1 MSEVKKHVSY
11 SLTVAAMLSA
21 AIVCQT
27 AHADVNT
34 PNITGEKNNTTT
46 RFSGNIYGSENTVTS
61 ESNSLVVGNSNS
73 VEGGYNNIVI
83 GNSSTVKA
91 SGLIRK
97 VGEDIVL
104 DGYSVS
110 LGNATRINGDSSVAI
125 GLTSSVTG
133 NDSVALGSH
142 SSANGNNIVSV
153 GSDTLK
159 RRITN
164 LAQGKDDHDAVNLM
178 QMTSAVNREAGER
191 IKSTNNLQNQLNT
204 LSGQVITETR
214 ARTEGDAAALAAARA
229 HSDENDKRTLV
240 SANTYA
246 DQKETAINNRTDGL
260 LTTERQARTAGDT
273 ETLAAARTHSDEN
286 DKRTLV
292 SANTYADQK
301 ETDINNRTDGLL
313 TTERQA
319 RTAGDTATLAAART
333 HSDENNKRTLIS
345 ANTYTDQK
353 ETAIN
358 NRTDGLLMTERQAR
372 IAGDAETLATAEAYS
387 DAGDSLTLKQATAY
401 SDISTRRALS
411 EANRYTD
418 NKFRNLSNKIERAEK
433 RLNAGIAGV
442 TAISSIPYVAEN
454 SFSYGIGVGNYQ
466 NANAVAAGIQYKTS
480 RNTNIRLNISWD
492 SSHNTAIGA
501 GVAGGW

>member
-1 MSEVKKHVSY
+1 
-11 SLTVAAMLSA
+11 
-21 AIVCQT
+21 
-27 AHADVNT
+27 
-34 PNITGEKNNTTT
+34 
-46 RFSGNIYGSENTVTS
+46 
-61 ESNSLVVGNSNS
+61 
-73 VEGGYNNIVI
+73 
-83 GNSSTVKA
+83 
-91 SGLIRK
+91 
-97 VGEDIVL
+97 
-104 DGYSVS
+104 
-110 LGNATRINGDSSVAI
+110 GNATRINGDSSVAI

-273 ETLAAARTHSDEN
+273 
-286 DKRTLV
+286 
-292 SANTYADQK
+292 
-301 ETDINNRTDGLL
+301 
-313 TTERQA
+313 
-319 RTAGDTATLAAART
+319 ATLAAART

-345 ANTYTDQK
+345 ANTYADQK
-353 ETAIN
+353 ETAINNRTDGLLMTERQARIAGDTATLAAARTHSDENNKRTLVSANTYADQKETDIN

-387 DAGDSLTLKQATAY
+387 DTGDSLTLKQATAY

>member
-1 MSEVKKHVSY
+1 
-11 SLTVAAMLSA
+11 
-21 AIVCQT
+21 
-27 AHADVNT
+27 
-34 PNITGEKNNTTT
+34 
-46 RFSGNIYGSENTVTS
+46 
-61 ESNSLVVGNSNS
+61 
-73 VEGGYNNIVI
+73 
-83 GNSSTVKA
+83 
-91 SGLIRK
+91 
-97 VGEDIVL
+97 
-104 DGYSVS
+104 
-110 LGNATRINGDSSVAI
+110 TRINGDSSVAI

-159 RRITN
+159 RRIKN

-214 ARTEGDAAALAAARA
+214 ARTEGDVAALAAARA
-229 HSDENDKRTLV
+229 
-240 SANTYA
+240 
-246 DQKETAINNRTDGL
+246 
-260 LTTERQARTAGDT
+260 
-273 ETLAAARTHSDEN
+273 HSDEN

-313 TTERQA
+313 ATERQA

-333 HSDENNKRTLIS
+333 HSDENNKRTLVSANTYADQKETDINNRTDGLLATERQARTAGDAATLAAARTHSDENNKRTLIS
-345 ANTYTDQK
+345 ANTYADQK
-353 ETAIN
+353 ETDIN

-411 EANRYTD
+411 EAYRYTD

>member
-1 MSEVKKHVSY
+1 
-11 SLTVAAMLSA
+11 
-21 AIVCQT
+21 
-27 AHADVNT
+27 
-34 PNITGEKNNTTT
+34 
-46 RFSGNIYGSENTVTS
+46 
-61 ESNSLVVGNSNS
+61 
-73 VEGGYNNIVI
+73 
-83 GNSSTVKA
+83 
-91 SGLIRK
+91 
-97 VGEDIVL
+97 
-104 DGYSVS
+104 
-110 LGNATRINGDSSVAI
+110 TRINGDSSVAI

-333 HSDENNKRTLIS
+333 HSDENDKRTLVSANTYADQKETDINNRTDGLLTTERQARTAGDTATLAAARTHSDENDKRTLVSANTYADQKETDINNRTDGLLTTERQARTAGDTATLAAARTHSDENNKRTLIS
-345 ANTYTDQK
+345 ANTYADQK
-353 ETAIN
+353 EIAIN

>member
-1 MSEVKKHVSY
+1 
-11 SLTVAAMLSA
+11 
-21 AIVCQT
+21 
-27 AHADVNT
+27 
-34 PNITGEKNNTTT
+34 
-46 RFSGNIYGSENTVTS
+46 
-61 ESNSLVVGNSNS
+61 
-73 VEGGYNNIVI
+73 
-83 GNSSTVKA
+83 
-91 SGLIRK
+91 
-97 VGEDIVL
+97 EDIVL

-178 QMTSAVNREAGER
+178 QMSSAVNREAGER

-214 ARTEGDAAALAAARA
+214 ARTESDAATLAAARA
-229 HSDENDKRTLV
+229 
-240 SANTYA
+240 
-246 DQKETAINNRTDGL
+246 
-260 LTTERQARTAGDT
+260 
-273 ETLAAARTHSDEN
+273 HSDEN

-333 HSDENNKRTLIS
+333 HSDENDKRTLVSANTYADQKETDINNRTDGLLATERQARTAGDTATLAAARTHSDKNNKRTLIS
-345 ANTYTDQK
+345 ANTYADQK

-358 NRTDGLLMTERQAR
+358 NRTDGLLTTERQAR
-372 IAGDAETLATAEAYS
+372 IAGDAATLATAAAYS

>member
-1 MSEVKKHVSY
+1 
-11 SLTVAAMLSA
+11 
-21 AIVCQT
+21 
-27 AHADVNT
+27 
-34 PNITGEKNNTTT
+34 
-46 RFSGNIYGSENTVTS
+46 NIYGSENTVTS

-214 ARTEGDAAALAAARA
+214 ARTEGDVAALAAARA
-229 HSDENDKRTLV
+229 
-240 SANTYA
+240 
-246 DQKETAINNRTDGL
+246 
-260 LTTERQARTAGDT
+260 
-273 ETLAAARTHSDEN
+273 HSDEN

-313 TTERQA
+313 ATERQA

-333 HSDENNKRTLIS
+333 HSDENNKRTLVSANTYADQKETDINNRTDGLLATERQARTAGDAATLAAARTHSDENNKRTLIS
-345 ANTYTDQK
+345 ANTYADQK
-353 ETAIN
+353 ETDIN

-411 EANRYTD
+411 EAYRYTD

>member
-1 MSEVKKHVSY
+1 
-11 SLTVAAMLSA
+11 
-21 AIVCQT
+21 
-27 AHADVNT
+27 
-34 PNITGEKNNTTT
+34 
-46 RFSGNIYGSENTVTS
+46 
-61 ESNSLVVGNSNS
+61 
-73 VEGGYNNIVI
+73 
-83 GNSSTVKA
+83 
-91 SGLIRK
+91 
-97 VGEDIVL
+97 
-104 DGYSVS
+104 
-110 LGNATRINGDSSVAI
+110 GNATRINGDSSVAI

-301 ETDINNRTDGLL
+301 ETAINNRTDGLL
-313 TTERQA
+313 MTERQA
-319 RTAGDTATLAAART
+319 RTAGDAATLAVART

-345 ANTYTDQK
+345 ANTYADQK

-358 NRTDGLLMTERQAR
+358 NRTDGLLTTERQAR
-372 IAGDAETLATAEAYS
+372 IAGDAATLATAATYS

>member
-214 ARTEGDAAALAAARA
+214 ARTEGDAAALAAART
-229 HSDENDKRTLV
+229 HSDENNKRTLI

-260 LTTERQARTAGDT
+260 LA
-273 ETLAAARTHSDEN
+273 
-286 DKRTLV
+286 
-292 SANTYADQK
+292 
-301 ETDINNRTDGLL
+301 
-313 TTERQA
+313 TERQA

-345 ANTYTDQK
+345 ANTYADQK
-353 ETAIN
+353 ETDIN
-358 NRTDGLLMTERQAR
+358 NRTDGLLMTERLAR

>member
-1 MSEVKKHVSY
+1 
-11 SLTVAAMLSA
+11 
-21 AIVCQT
+21 
-27 AHADVNT
+27 
-34 PNITGEKNNTTT
+34 
-46 RFSGNIYGSENTVTS
+46 
-61 ESNSLVVGNSNS
+61 
-73 VEGGYNNIVI
+73 
-83 GNSSTVKA
+83 
-91 SGLIRK
+91 
-97 VGEDIVL
+97 EDIVL

-214 ARTEGDAAALAAARA
+214 ARTEGDVAALAAARA
-229 HSDENDKRTLV
+229 
-240 SANTYA
+240 
-246 DQKETAINNRTDGL
+246 
-260 LTTERQARTAGDT
+260 
-273 ETLAAARTHSDEN
+273 HSDEN

-313 TTERQA
+313 ATERQA

-333 HSDENNKRTLIS
+333 HSDENNKRTLVSANTYADQKETDINNRTDGLLATERQARTAGDAATLAAARTHSDENNKRTLIS
-345 ANTYTDQK
+345 ANTYADQK
-353 ETAIN
+353 ETDIN

-411 EANRYTD
+411 EAYRYTD

>member
-1 MSEVKKHVSY
+1 
-11 SLTVAAMLSA
+11 
-21 AIVCQT
+21 
-27 AHADVNT
+27 
-34 PNITGEKNNTTT
+34 
-46 RFSGNIYGSENTVTS
+46 
-61 ESNSLVVGNSNS
+61 
-73 VEGGYNNIVI
+73 
-83 GNSSTVKA
+83 
-91 SGLIRK
+91 
-97 VGEDIVL
+97 
-104 DGYSVS
+104 
-110 LGNATRINGDSSVAI
+110 GNATRINGDSSVAI

-178 QMTSAVNREAGER
+178 QMSSAVNREAGER

-214 ARTEGDAAALAAARA
+214 ARTESDAATLAAARA
-229 HSDENDKRTLV
+229 
-240 SANTYA
+240 
-246 DQKETAINNRTDGL
+246 
-260 LTTERQARTAGDT
+260 
-273 ETLAAARTHSDEN
+273 HSDEN

-333 HSDENNKRTLIS
+333 HSDENDKRTLVSANTYADQKETDINNRTDGLLATERQARTAGDTATLAAARTHSDKNNKRTLIS
-345 ANTYTDQK
+345 ANTYADQK

-358 NRTDGLLMTERQAR
+358 NRTDGLLTTERQAR
-372 IAGDAETLATAEAYS
+372 IAGDAATLATAAAYS

-401 SDISTRRALS
+401 SYISTRRALS

-418 NKFRNLSNKIERAEK
+418 NKFRNLNNKIERAEK

>member
-1 MSEVKKHVSY
+1 
-11 SLTVAAMLSA
+11 
-21 AIVCQT
+21 
-27 AHADVNT
+27 
-34 PNITGEKNNTTT
+34 
-46 RFSGNIYGSENTVTS
+46 
-61 ESNSLVVGNSNS
+61 
-73 VEGGYNNIVI
+73 
-83 GNSSTVKA
+83 
-91 SGLIRK
+91 
-97 VGEDIVL
+97 
-104 DGYSVS
+104 
-110 LGNATRINGDSSVAI
+110 SSVAI

-345 ANTYTDQK
+345 ANTYADQK
-353 ETAIN
+353 EIAIN

>member
-1 MSEVKKHVSY
+1 
-11 SLTVAAMLSA
+11 
-21 AIVCQT
+21 
-27 AHADVNT
+27 
-34 PNITGEKNNTTT
+34 
-46 RFSGNIYGSENTVTS
+46 
-61 ESNSLVVGNSNS
+61 NSNS

-301 ETDINNRTDGLL
+301 ETAINNRTDGLL
-313 TTERQA
+313 MTERQA
-319 RTAGDTATLAAART
+319 RIAGDTATLAAART
-333 HSDENNKRTLIS
+333 HSDENNKRTLVS
-345 ANTYTDQK
+345 ANTYADQK
-353 ETAIN
+353 ETDIN

-372 IAGDAETLATAEAYS
+372 IAGDAETLATAAAYS

>member
-1 MSEVKKHVSY
+1 
-11 SLTVAAMLSA
+11 
-21 AIVCQT
+21 
-27 AHADVNT
+27 
-34 PNITGEKNNTTT
+34 
-46 RFSGNIYGSENTVTS
+46 
-61 ESNSLVVGNSNS
+61 
-73 VEGGYNNIVI
+73 
-83 GNSSTVKA
+83 
-91 SGLIRK
+91 
-97 VGEDIVL
+97 GEDIVL

-214 ARTEGDAAALAAARA
+214 ARTEGDVAALAAARA
-229 HSDENDKRTLV
+229 
-240 SANTYA
+240 
-246 DQKETAINNRTDGL
+246 
-260 LTTERQARTAGDT
+260 
-273 ETLAAARTHSDEN
+273 HSDEN

-313 TTERQA
+313 ATERQA

-333 HSDENNKRTLIS
+333 HSDENNKRTLVSANTYADQKETDINNRTDGLLATERQARTAGDAATLAAARTHSDENNKRTLIS
-345 ANTYTDQK
+345 ANTYADQK
-353 ETAIN
+353 ETDIN

-411 EANRYTD
+411 EAYRYTD

>member
-1 MSEVKKHVSY
+1 
-11 SLTVAAMLSA
+11 
-21 AIVCQT
+21 
-27 AHADVNT
+27 
-34 PNITGEKNNTTT
+34 
-46 RFSGNIYGSENTVTS
+46 
-61 ESNSLVVGNSNS
+61 
-73 VEGGYNNIVI
+73 
-83 GNSSTVKA
+83 
-91 SGLIRK
+91 
-97 VGEDIVL
+97 
-104 DGYSVS
+104 
-110 LGNATRINGDSSVAI
+110 
-125 GLTSSVTG
+125 
-133 NDSVALGSH
+133 
-142 SSANGNNIVSV
+142 
-153 GSDTLK
+153 
-159 RRITN
+159 
-164 LAQGKDDHDAVNLM
+164 
-178 QMTSAVNREAGER
+178 
-191 IKSTNNLQNQLNT
+191 
-204 LSGQVITETR
+204 
-214 ARTEGDAAALAAARA
+214 
-229 HSDENDKRTLV
+229 RTLV

-260 LTTERQARTAGDT
+260 LTTERQARNAGD
-273 ETLAAARTHSDEN
+273 A
-286 DKRTLV
+286 
-292 SANTYADQK
+292 
-301 ETDINNRTDGLL
+301 
-313 TTERQA
+313 
-319 RTAGDTATLAAART
+319 ATLAAART

-345 ANTYTDQK
+345 ANTYADQK

>member
-214 ARTEGDAAALAAARA
+214 ARTEGDVAALAAARA
-229 HSDENDKRTLV
+229 
-240 SANTYA
+240 
-246 DQKETAINNRTDGL
+246 
-260 LTTERQARTAGDT
+260 
-273 ETLAAARTHSDEN
+273 HSDEN

-313 TTERQA
+313 ATERQA
-319 RTAGDTATLAAART
+319 RTAGDAATLAAART
-333 HSDENNKRTLIS
+333 HTDENNKRTLIS
-345 ANTYTDQK
+345 ANTYADQK
-353 ETAIN
+353 ETDIN

-411 EANRYTD
+411 EAYRYTD

>member
-133 NDSVALGSH
+133 NDSVALSSH

-286 DKRTLV
+286 
-292 SANTYADQK
+292 
-301 ETDINNRTDGLL
+301 
-313 TTERQA
+313 
-319 RTAGDTATLAAART
+319 
-333 HSDENNKRTLIS
+333 NKRTLIS
-345 ANTYTDQK
+345 ANTYADQK
-353 ETAIN
+353 EIAIN

>member
-97 VGEDIVL
+97 VGENIVL

-214 ARTEGDAAALAAARA
+214 ARTEGDVAALAAARA
-229 HSDENDKRTLV
+229 
-240 SANTYA
+240 
-246 DQKETAINNRTDGL
+246 
-260 LTTERQARTAGDT
+260 
-273 ETLAAARTHSDEN
+273 HSDEN

-313 TTERQA
+313 ATERQA
-319 RTAGDTATLAAART
+319 RTAGDAATLAAART

-345 ANTYTDQK
+345 ANTYADQK
-353 ETAIN
+353 ETDIN

-411 EANRYTD
+411 EAYRYTD

>member
-1 MSEVKKHVSY
+1 
-11 SLTVAAMLSA
+11 
-21 AIVCQT
+21 
-27 AHADVNT
+27 
-34 PNITGEKNNTTT
+34 
-46 RFSGNIYGSENTVTS
+46 
-61 ESNSLVVGNSNS
+61 
-73 VEGGYNNIVI
+73 
-83 GNSSTVKA
+83 
-91 SGLIRK
+91 K

-214 ARTEGDAAALAAARA
+214 ARTEGDVAALAAARA
-229 HSDENDKRTLV
+229 
-240 SANTYA
+240 
-246 DQKETAINNRTDGL
+246 
-260 LTTERQARTAGDT
+260 
-273 ETLAAARTHSDEN
+273 HSDEN

-313 TTERQA
+313 ATERQA

-333 HSDENNKRTLIS
+333 HSDENNKRTLVSANTYADQKETDINNRTDGLLATERQARTAGDAATLAAARTHSDENNKRTLIS
-345 ANTYTDQK
+345 ANTYADQK
-353 ETAIN
+353 ETDIN

-411 EANRYTD
+411 EAYRYTD

>member
-27 AHADVNT
+27 AHADVNNT

-214 ARTEGDAAALAAARA
+214 ARTEGDVAALAAARA

-246 DQKETAINNRTDGL
+246 DQKETD
-260 LTTERQARTAGDT
+260 
-273 ETLAAARTHSDEN
+273 
-286 DKRTLV
+286 
-292 SANTYADQK
+292 
-301 ETDINNRTDGLL
+301 
-313 TTERQA
+313 
-319 RTAGDTATLAAART
+319 
-333 HSDENNKRTLIS
+333 
-345 ANTYTDQK
+345 
-353 ETAIN
+353 IN

-411 EANRYTD
+411 EAYRYTD

>member
-273 ETLAAARTHSDEN
+273 
-286 DKRTLV
+286 
-292 SANTYADQK
+292 
-301 ETDINNRTDGLL
+301 
-313 TTERQA
+313 
-319 RTAGDTATLAAART
+319 ATLAAART

-345 ANTYTDQK
+345 ANTYADQK
-353 ETAIN
+353 ETDIN
-358 NRTDGLLMTERQAR
+358 NRTDGLLMTERLAR

>member
-1 MSEVKKHVSY
+1 MSEIKKHVSY

-260 LTTERQARTAGDT
+260 L
-273 ETLAAARTHSDEN
+273 
-286 DKRTLV
+286 
-292 SANTYADQK
+292 
-301 ETDINNRTDGLL
+301 
-313 TTERQA
+313 
-319 RTAGDTATLAAART
+319 
-333 HSDENNKRTLIS
+333 
-345 ANTYTDQK
+345 
-353 ETAIN
+353 
-358 NRTDGLLMTERQAR
+358 MTERQAR
-372 IAGDAETLATAEAYS
+372 IAGDAETLATAAAYS

>member
-1 MSEVKKHVSY
+1 
-11 SLTVAAMLSA
+11 
-21 AIVCQT
+21 
-27 AHADVNT
+27 
-34 PNITGEKNNTTT
+34 EKNNTTT

-178 QMTSAVNREAGER
+178 QMSSAVNREAGER

-214 ARTEGDAAALAAARA
+214 ARTESDAATLAAARA
-229 HSDENDKRTLV
+229 
-240 SANTYA
+240 
-246 DQKETAINNRTDGL
+246 
-260 LTTERQARTAGDT
+260 
-273 ETLAAARTHSDEN
+273 HSDEN

-333 HSDENNKRTLIS
+333 HSDENDKRTLVSANTYADQKETDINNRTDGLLATERQARTAGDTATLAAARTHSDKNNKRTLIS
-345 ANTYTDQK
+345 ANTYADQK

-358 NRTDGLLMTERQAR
+358 NRTDGLLTTERQAR
-372 IAGDAETLATAEAYS
+372 IAGDAATLATAAAYS

-418 NKFRNLSNKIERAEK
+418 NKFRNLNNKIERAEK

>member
-1 MSEVKKHVSY
+1 
-11 SLTVAAMLSA
+11 
-21 AIVCQT
+21 
-27 AHADVNT
+27 
-34 PNITGEKNNTTT
+34 
-46 RFSGNIYGSENTVTS
+46 FSGNIYGSENTVTS

-178 QMTSAVNREAGER
+178 QMSSAVNREAGER

-214 ARTEGDAAALAAARA
+214 ARTESDAATLAAARA
-229 HSDENDKRTLV
+229 
-240 SANTYA
+240 
-246 DQKETAINNRTDGL
+246 
-260 LTTERQARTAGDT
+260 
-273 ETLAAARTHSDEN
+273 HSDEN

-333 HSDENNKRTLIS
+333 HSDENDKRTLVSANTYADQKETDINNRTDGLLATERQARTAGDTATLAAARTHSDKNNKRTLIS
-345 ANTYTDQK
+345 ANTYADQK

-358 NRTDGLLMTERQAR
+358 NRTDGLLTTERQAR
-372 IAGDAETLATAEAYS
+372 IAGDAATLATAAAYS

>member
-1 MSEVKKHVSY
+1 
-11 SLTVAAMLSA
+11 
-21 AIVCQT
+21 
-27 AHADVNT
+27 
-34 PNITGEKNNTTT
+34 
-46 RFSGNIYGSENTVTS
+46 TS

-345 ANTYTDQK
+345 ANTYADQK
-353 ETAIN
+353 EIAIN

>member
-21 AIVCQT
+21 SIVCQT
-27 AHADVNT
+27 AHADINT

-214 ARTEGDAAALAAARA
+214 ARTESDAATLAAARA
-229 HSDENDKRTLV
+229 
-240 SANTYA
+240 
-246 DQKETAINNRTDGL
+246 
-260 LTTERQARTAGDT
+260 
-273 ETLAAARTHSDEN
+273 HSDEN

-319 RTAGDTATLAAART
+319 R
-333 HSDENNKRTLIS
+333 
-345 ANTYTDQK
+345 
-353 ETAIN
+353 
-358 NRTDGLLMTERQAR
+358 
-372 IAGDAETLATAEAYS
+372 IAGDAATLATAAAYS

-401 SDISTRRALS
+401 SYISTRRALS

-418 NKFRNLSNKIERAEK
+418 NKFRNLNNKIERAEK

>member
-1 MSEVKKHVSY
+1 
-11 SLTVAAMLSA
+11 
-21 AIVCQT
+21 
-27 AHADVNT
+27 
-34 PNITGEKNNTTT
+34 
-46 RFSGNIYGSENTVTS
+46 
-61 ESNSLVVGNSNS
+61 
-73 VEGGYNNIVI
+73 
-83 GNSSTVKA
+83 
-91 SGLIRK
+91 
-97 VGEDIVL
+97 
-104 DGYSVS
+104 
-110 LGNATRINGDSSVAI
+110 
-125 GLTSSVTG
+125 
-133 NDSVALGSH
+133 
-142 SSANGNNIVSV
+142 
-153 GSDTLK
+153 
-159 RRITN
+159 
-164 LAQGKDDHDAVNLM
+164 DHDAVNLM
-178 QMTSAVNREAGER
+178 QMSSAVNREAGER

-214 ARTEGDAAALAAARA
+214 ARTESDAATLAAARA
-229 HSDENDKRTLV
+229 
-240 SANTYA
+240 
-246 DQKETAINNRTDGL
+246 
-260 LTTERQARTAGDT
+260 
-273 ETLAAARTHSDEN
+273 HSDEN

-333 HSDENNKRTLIS
+333 HSDENDKRTLVSANTYADQKETDINNRTDGLLATERQARTAGDTATLAAARTHSDKNNKRTLIS
-345 ANTYTDQK
+345 ANTYADQK

-358 NRTDGLLMTERQAR
+358 NRTDGLLTTERQAR
-372 IAGDAETLATAEAYS
+372 IAGDAATLATAAAYS

>member
-1 MSEVKKHVSY
+1 
-11 SLTVAAMLSA
+11 
-21 AIVCQT
+21 
-27 AHADVNT
+27 
-34 PNITGEKNNTTT
+34 
-46 RFSGNIYGSENTVTS
+46 
-61 ESNSLVVGNSNS
+61 
-73 VEGGYNNIVI
+73 
-83 GNSSTVKA
+83 
-91 SGLIRK
+91 
-97 VGEDIVL
+97 DIVL

-178 QMTSAVNREAGER
+178 QMSSAVNREAGER

-214 ARTEGDAAALAAARA
+214 ARTESDAATLAAARA
-229 HSDENDKRTLV
+229 
-240 SANTYA
+240 
-246 DQKETAINNRTDGL
+246 
-260 LTTERQARTAGDT
+260 
-273 ETLAAARTHSDEN
+273 HSDEN

-319 RTAGDTATLAAART
+319 RTASDTATLAAART
-333 HSDENNKRTLIS
+333 HSDENDKRTLVSANTYADQKETDINNRTDGLLATERQARTAGDTATLAAARTHSDKNNKRTLIS
-345 ANTYTDQK
+345 ANTYADQK

-358 NRTDGLLMTERQAR
+358 NRTDGLLTTERQAR
-372 IAGDAETLATAEAYS
+372 IAGDAATLATAAAYS

>member
-27 AHADVNT
+27 AHADINT

-214 ARTEGDAAALAAARA
+214 ALTEGDAAALAAARA

-273 ETLAAARTHSDEN
+273 
-286 DKRTLV
+286 
-292 SANTYADQK
+292 
-301 ETDINNRTDGLL
+301 
-313 TTERQA
+313 
-319 RTAGDTATLAAART
+319 ATLAAART

-345 ANTYTDQK
+345 ANTYADQK

>member
-1 MSEVKKHVSY
+1 
-11 SLTVAAMLSA
+11 MLSA

-178 QMTSAVNREAGER
+178 QMSSAVNREAGER

-214 ARTEGDAAALAAARA
+214 ARTESDAATLAAARA
-229 HSDENDKRTLV
+229 
-240 SANTYA
+240 
-246 DQKETAINNRTDGL
+246 
-260 LTTERQARTAGDT
+260 
-273 ETLAAARTHSDEN
+273 HSDEN

-319 RTAGDTATLAAART
+319 R
-333 HSDENNKRTLIS
+333 
-345 ANTYTDQK
+345 
-353 ETAIN
+353 
-358 NRTDGLLMTERQAR
+358 
-372 IAGDAETLATAEAYS
+372 IAGDAATLATAAAYS

-401 SDISTRRALS
+401 SYISTRRALS

>member
-1 MSEVKKHVSY
+1 
-11 SLTVAAMLSA
+11 
-21 AIVCQT
+21 
-27 AHADVNT
+27 
-34 PNITGEKNNTTT
+34 
-46 RFSGNIYGSENTVTS
+46 
-61 ESNSLVVGNSNS
+61 
-73 VEGGYNNIVI
+73 
-83 GNSSTVKA
+83 
-91 SGLIRK
+91 
-97 VGEDIVL
+97 
-104 DGYSVS
+104 
-110 LGNATRINGDSSVAI
+110 
-125 GLTSSVTG
+125 
-133 NDSVALGSH
+133 
-142 SSANGNNIVSV
+142 
-153 GSDTLK
+153 
-159 RRITN
+159 
-164 LAQGKDDHDAVNLM
+164 
-178 QMTSAVNREAGER
+178 AGER

-214 ARTEGDAAALAAARA
+214 ARTEGDATALAAARA

-273 ETLAAARTHSDEN
+273 
-286 DKRTLV
+286 
-292 SANTYADQK
+292 
-301 ETDINNRTDGLL
+301 
-313 TTERQA
+313 
-319 RTAGDTATLAAART
+319 ATLAAART

-345 ANTYTDQK
+345 ANTYADQKETAINNRTDGLLATERQARTAGDAATLAAARTHSDENNKRTLISANTYADQK

-411 EANRYTD
+411 EAYRYTD

>member
-164 LAQGKDDHDAVNLM
+164 LAQGKDNHDAVNLM

-214 ARTEGDAAALAAARA
+214 ARTEGDATALAAARA

-273 ETLAAARTHSDEN
+273 
-286 DKRTLV
+286 
-292 SANTYADQK
+292 
-301 ETDINNRTDGLL
+301 
-313 TTERQA
+313 
-319 RTAGDTATLAAART
+319 ATLAAART

-345 ANTYTDQK
+345 ANTYADQK
-353 ETAIN
+353 ETDIN
-358 NRTDGLLMTERQAR
+358 NRTDGLLMTERLAR

>member
-27 AHADVNT
+27 AHADINT

-260 LTTERQARTAGDT
+260 L
-273 ETLAAARTHSDEN
+273 
-286 DKRTLV
+286 
-292 SANTYADQK
+292 
-301 ETDINNRTDGLL
+301 
-313 TTERQA
+313 
-319 RTAGDTATLAAART
+319 
-333 HSDENNKRTLIS
+333 
-345 ANTYTDQK
+345 
-353 ETAIN
+353 
-358 NRTDGLLMTERQAR
+358 MTERQAR